1 MISTEEAVE
10 EISTEK
16 YEGTVSKIIPKS
28 CIKKVMYSRCTGN
41 FGFLVIW
48 FDYKPIS
55 SDGYIESNC
64 SPMPCDIVS
73 HYQG

>member
-10 EISTEK
+10 EISSEK

-41 FGFLVIW
+41 FGFSSYLCG
-48 FDYKPIS
+48 DIS
-55 SDGYIESNC
+55 F
-64 SPMPCDIVS
+64 
-73 HYQG
+73 